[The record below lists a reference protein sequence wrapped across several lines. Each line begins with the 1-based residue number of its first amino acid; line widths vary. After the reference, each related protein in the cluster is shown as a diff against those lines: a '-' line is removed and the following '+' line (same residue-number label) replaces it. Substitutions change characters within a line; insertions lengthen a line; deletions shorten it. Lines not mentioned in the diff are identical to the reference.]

1 MTLAPAR
8 HPRRPRRGRARV
20 LVPLAVAIVA
30 FAVGIALGEAL
41 QDNPRPGKTTTQSR
55 TFTLQPE
62 SQTVTVTAP

>member
-1 MTLAPAR
+1 MRVRPGRRQRKGPAP
-8 HPRRPRRGRARV
+8 GWLVRALVCV
-20 LVPLAVAIVA
+20 LV

-62 SQTVTVTAP
+62 SQTVTVTTP